1 MADKKIYLV
10 CGSVAI
16 IILLID
22 LSIPLGVAAGVPY
35 VLVILLSL
43 NSSEQRTTLFLAIL
57 CTVLIIA
64 GYFASPDGGIM
75 WQVLLNRMLAVFVVW
90 TTAILSIRQLKKERQ
105 LKEEQVKSIK
115 IAQDIQVQ
123 LEKMSILKA
132 TMRTVLDIVGNFLN
146 NMQLVRL
153 KIESKQQMTEAEI
166 NELECSIHDTAEKLK
181 KLADVGA
188 IKEKEMAGGLPGI
201 DFEDNNANQR

>member
-43 NSSEQRTTLFLAIL
+43 SATEQRTTLFLAIL
-57 CTVLIIA
+57 CTVLIIT
-64 GYFASPDGGIM
+64 GYFASPEGGIM

-90 TTAILSIRQLKKERQ
+90 TTAILSIHQLKKERQ

-115 IAQDIQVQ
+115 MAQDIQIQ

-153 KIESKQQMTEAEI
+153 KIESKQQLSESEI
-166 NELECSIHDTAEKLK
+166 DELEHSIHDTAEKLRE
-181 KLADVGA
+181 LANVES

-201 DFEDNNANQR
+201 DFEDSNTNQR